1 MNNLRDRLKRF
12 NSTGDDFFEN
22 RKKGFIQLDYE
33 YMLENYKLIK
43 TDLGESIAFHF
54 KNRDAE
60 IFYGTP
66 TVTIKFKEFLNE
78 FNKSEVEQLLQE
90 GLKIVFK
97 RAKSQNNRYY
107 TTFNLY

>member
-1 MNNLRDRLKRF
+1 MENLRDRLKRF

-22 RKKGFIQLDYE
+22 RKKGFIQMDYD
-33 YMLENYKLIK
+33 YIIENYKLIK

-54 KNRDAE
+54 QNRDNE

-66 TVTIKFKEFLNE
+66 TVTIKFKEFLEE
-78 FNKSEVEQLLQE
+78 FSKAEVNRLLTE
-90 GLKIVFK
+90 GLRIKFK